1 MVNTNPGVN
10 PLNHPM
16 VQQEVDKEDAIDTFI
31 AFLEQD
37 PYADSYTTKLANALQ
52 DIAVKYKE
60 LADDG
65 GIWHEYF
72 ELTLDKFLWDLP
84 KTREELYEVVRKL
97 TEVDVVHEAAIRGVQ
112 VQVVPKYR
120 DQATSTPSS
129 TSSSADAQVDAIA
142 KRIAENLLAD
152 GNNAGGRK
160 VEGENATIFRL
171 ESDDTP
177 CTIRVYSGDGTTST
191 VGLIA
196 EGTGPA
202 ILTVKVHKENGAAK
216 PSEFTHFSPY
226 RLVLKASPPSHCHH
240 LRRAA
245 VLRDFLSPPSLP
257 PLNLTSASTH
267 RRIRADKMVRELTF
281 DERNAFTYFNDLLDG
296 NVDEQF
302 QTELELSDALK
313 NFALKYIE
321 LAPELT
327 DQCQRW
333 SKYFAMSLKKIL
345 RHLPSTSTD
354 LDNALAALSREEVAA
369 EARARGVCIQIL
381 PESAAAGNDKTPEAP
396 ALHQNSDQNA
406 NGKRPA
412 ENQAKDKVTEAED
425 EAHERPAKRVK
436 HGGEDT
442 TTSSGFTVK
451 TQGSLKFRISDDIG
465 TTTFNLNGRSPAIV
479 TVSVQKKDITA
490 SASANGNKEAEKEEA
505 A

>member
-1 MVNTNPGVN
+1 MVNSNPGVN

-84 KTREELYEVVRKL
+84 KTREELYETVRKL

-112 VQVVPKYR
+112 VQVVPKSQ
-120 DQATSTPSS
+120 DQATSTSAS
-129 TSSSADAQVDAIA
+129 TSAYADAQVDAIA
-142 KRIAENLLAD
+142 KRIAEYLLAD
-152 GNNAGGRK
+152 GNNSGGRK

-216 PSEFTHFSPY
+216 PSE
-226 RLVLKASPPSHCHH
+226 L
-240 LRRAA
+240 
-245 VLRDFLSPPSLP
+245 
-257 PLNLTSASTH
+257 
-267 RRIRADKMVRELTF
+267 
-281 DERNAFTYFNDLLDG
+281 
-296 NVDEQF
+296 
-302 QTELELSDALK
+302 
-313 NFALKYIE
+313 
-321 LAPELT
+321 
-327 DQCQRW
+327 
-333 SKYFAMSLKKIL
+333 
-345 RHLPSTSTD
+345 
-354 LDNALAALSREEVAA
+354 
-369 EARARGVCIQIL
+369 
-381 PESAAAGNDKTPEAP
+381 
-396 ALHQNSDQNA
+396 
-406 NGKRPA
+406 
-412 ENQAKDKVTEAED
+412 
-425 EAHERPAKRVK
+425 
-436 HGGEDT
+436 
-442 TTSSGFTVK
+442 
-451 TQGSLKFRISDDIG
+451 
-465 TTTFNLNGRSPAIV
+465 
-479 TVSVQKKDITA
+479 
-490 SASANGNKEAEKEEA
+490 
-505 A
+505 